1 MTHQHDHACCGPMV
15 GRRSFVAGGL
25 GGLLSLSI
33 PQWQAAAAT
42 GALQKPKSCILLW
55 MNGGPSHI
63 DTFDPKPGAATGGPF
78 KAIDTS
84 VRGVQIC
91 EHLPQ
96 LAEQA
101 RHLAII
107 RSMTTKEGN
116 HDRGQYLMH
125 TGYAPSGTLK
135 HPSLGAWA
143 S

>member
-1 MTHQHDHACCGPMV
+1 MS
-15 GRRSFVAGGL
+15 RRALLTGGL

-33 PQWQAAAAT
+33 PRWQARAAAAGQT
-42 GALQKPKSCILLW
+42 TRKSCILLW

-63 DTFDPKPGAATGGPF
+63 DTFDPKPGAPTGGSF
-78 KAIDTS
+78 KAVDTS
-84 VRGVQIC
+84 VPGVKIC

-101 RHLAII
+101 QHLAIL
-107 RSMTTKEGN
+107 RSMTSKEGN

-135 HPSLGAWA
+135 DRKSVV
-143 S
+143 